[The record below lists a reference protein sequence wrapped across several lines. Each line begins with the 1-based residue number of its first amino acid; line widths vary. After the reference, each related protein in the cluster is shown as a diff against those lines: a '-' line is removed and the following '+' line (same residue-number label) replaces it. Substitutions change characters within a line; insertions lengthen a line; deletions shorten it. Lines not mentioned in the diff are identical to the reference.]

1 MGHFS
6 SVTHSYLKLHHVS
19 LISATINNYQGKW
32 MSLERVYACFVDRTQ
47 GWSTLLKYIKR
58 PLWWRNAPHPHTHT
72 YYNIFCPLKETS
84 RPHIP
89 QEWTFKRMFGQSK
102 KPLSL
107 TNKGMFCRCDL
118 NALLTVYHIW
128 RLAHGWIQTNKRVG
142 CEGAGDRGK
151 QFVYM
156 CVYASNKGGAGLAD
170 GQERCRSQTFLMMA
184 SAFWRQTGK

>member
-1 MGHFS
+1 MDVIGE
-6 SVTHSYLKLHHVS
+6 S
-19 LISATINNYQGKW
+19 LCLLCRPYTRLVHIAEVHKET
-32 MSLERVYACFVDRTQ
+32 
-47 GWSTLLKYIKR
+47 TLMEKCTS
-58 PLWWRNAPHPHTHT
+58 PSHTHT
-72 YYNIFCPLKETS
+72 YYTILCPLKETS

-89 QEWTFKRMFGQSK
+89 QEWTFKRRFGQSK

-128 RLAHGWIQTNKRVG
+128 RLAHGWIQTNKRG
-142 CEGAGDRGK
+142 GMWGAGDRGK